1 MRQELGL
8 IFGMFLSL
16 AGLSGQVHAQ
26 WDYGYYPYG
35 YGGFG
40 WGGWAGTAQGD
51 IARGLGYF
59 ALGAGSYNEQTA
71 IARAINT
78 DTAIRW
84 NQYVYLS
91 QKEATRQYFARRDA
105 AIARD
110 RDAYDALMKRIQN
123 DPTAH
128 EIENGDALNAAL
140 DQLSDP
146 RIHTSALRMANTPIS
161 SRTIREIPFRHSPEA
176 ITFSLAQLKASSQWP
191 AVLLEPRF
199 ADEREEFE
207 RAVEAIRKETDETGQ
222 VAPASLSRLRG
233 VIARLKGKL
242 AAQPLEDNAENQ
254 EAVNFVKTATALSRM
269 LEKPQIEEVL
279 SELNRI
285 EKTTVGNLLGFMH
298 TFNLRFSPA
307 TTPRQRQVYE
317 ELFPI
322 IDQTRDKII
331 GEAKLDENV
340 TTRANKGKLRD
351 FFSAMDLDQIEGKR
365 KTTTPLPPTPAQP

>member
-1 MRQELGL
+1 MRQNSGL
-8 IFGMFLSL
+8 IFGILLSL
-16 AGLSGQVHAQ
+16 AASSGQAHAQ
-26 WDYGYYPYG
+26 WGYGYYPYG

-40 WGGWAGTAQGD
+40 WGGWAATGQGD

-59 ALGAGSYNEQTA
+59 TMGVGSYNEQTA

-91 QKEATRQYFARRDA
+91 QQEATRQYFARRDA

-146 RIHTSALRMANTPIS
+146 RIHSSALRMADTPIS

-199 ADEREEFE
+199 AEDREEFE
-207 RAVEAIRKETDETGQ
+207 KEVEAIRKEANETGQ
-222 VAPASLSRLRG
+222 VALASLTRLRN
-233 VIARLKGKL
+233 VIARLKNKL
-242 AAQPLEDNAENQ
+242 AASPLQDNAENQ
-254 EAVNFVKTATALSRM
+254 EALNFVKAATALSRL

-279 SELNRI
+279 SELNKI

-307 TTPRQRQVYE
+307 TTPHQRQVYE
-317 ELFPI
+317 ELYPI
-322 IDQTRDKII
+322 LDQTRDKII
-331 GEAKLDENV
+331 GEAKLDDNV
-340 TTRANKGKLRD
+340 TAKAGKGKLRD
-351 FFSAMDLDQIEGKR
+351 FFSAMDLDQIEGR
-365 KTTTPLPPTPAQP
+365 KKTPPPPPPAKP